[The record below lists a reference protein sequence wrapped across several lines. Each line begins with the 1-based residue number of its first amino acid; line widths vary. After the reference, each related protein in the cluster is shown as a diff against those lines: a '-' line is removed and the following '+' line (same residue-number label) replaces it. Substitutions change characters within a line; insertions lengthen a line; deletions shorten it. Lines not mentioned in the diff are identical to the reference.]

1 MDLFV
6 VWALDITNTRFF
18 HSYTIHPLLGSNI
31 PLIGLRSNKKKKIPL
46 LQYCIHT
53 CPEPVA
59 GSVAICCCWAAWN
72 DWSICV

>member
-31 PLIGLRSNKKKKIPL
+31 PLIGLRSNKKKLRCKQAIPRRL
-46 LQYCIHT
+46 
-53 CPEPVA
+53 
-59 GSVAICCCWAAWN
+59 
-72 DWSICV
+72 

>member
-31 PLIGLRSNKKKKIPL
+31 PLIGLRSNKKKTPL
-46 LQYCIHT
+46 
-53 CPEPVA
+53 
-59 GSVAICCCWAAWN
+59 
-72 DWSICV
+72 